1 MSQIT
6 RVWRTTKKFF
16 REAGIEERIYS
27 DGSLHYTFFDEFRR
41 PHTVEKEE
49 INRLIKTF
57 FMEELK

>member
-1 MSQIT
+1 MSRVT
-6 RVWRTTKKFF
+6 RVWRTTKKFN

-27 DGSLHYTFFDEFRR
+27 DGTLHYTFFDTFGR

-49 INRLIKTF
+49 INKLIKTF